1 MRARAALIS
10 TFIISSIS
18 FIAFAIW
25 PVSVA
30 ADQHHAIQP
39 TSTISS
45 SATWHFGHAVSD
57 PIPDPI
63 ASVPSPPTTT
73 PSAPVVVAPAPTI
86 QSADVTDADRAAWS
100 KVAVCETGGD
110 WQMTGSSFSGG
121 VGFANSTWLAYGGA
135 EFAPNAGL
143 ATMDQ
148 QITIAKRIQSN
159 PPDQGGC
166 SGGW

>member
-1 MRARAALIS
+1 MRAKAALIS

-18 FIAFAIW
+18 LIAFAVW

-30 ADQHHAIQP
+30 ADQQHAIQP

-45 SATWHFGHAVSD
+45 SAAWHFGHALPD
-57 PIPDPI
+57 PIPEPI
-63 ASVPSPPTTT
+63 SNVASPPTTT
-73 PSAPVVVAPAPTI
+73 SSAPAVVAPTPI
-86 QSADVTDADRAAWS
+86 VQSTEVTDADRVAWS
-100 KVAVCETGGD
+100 KVAVCETGGN

-121 VGFANSTWLAYGGA
+121 LGFANSSWLAYGGA

-148 QITIAKRIQSN
+148 QIIVAKRIQSN
-159 PPDQGGC
+159 PPDQNGC

>member
-1 MRARAALIS
+1 MRAKAALIS

-18 FIAFAIW
+18 LIAFAIW

-30 ADQHHAIQP
+30 ADQHRAIQP

-45 SATWHFGHAVSD
+45 SATWHFGHAVPD
-57 PIPDPI
+57 PIPEPI
-63 ASVPSPPTTT
+63 ASVPSPPIIT
-73 PSAPVVVAPAPTI
+73 PSAPAVTAPASII
-86 QSADVTDADRAAWS
+86 QNAGVTDADRVAWS
-100 KVAVCETGGD
+100 KVAVCETGGN

-148 QITIAKRIQSN
+148 QITIAKRIQPS
-159 PPDQGGC
+159 PPDQNGC

>member
-1 MRARAALIS
+1 MRAKAALIS
-10 TFIISSIS
+10 TFIIISIS

-30 ADQHHAIQP
+30 ADQHYAIQP

-45 SATWHFGHAVSD
+45 SANWHFGHAV
-57 PIPDPI
+57 PDPI
-63 ASVPSPPTTT
+63 SEPTVSVPSPPTTT
-73 PSAPVVVAPAPTI
+73 PSAPAVVAPAPTI
-86 QSADVTDADRAAWS
+86 QSAEVTDSDRVAWS
-100 KVAVCETGGD
+100 KVAVCETGGN

-121 VGFANSTWLAYGGA
+121 VGFANSTWLAYGGG

-148 QITIAKRIQSN
+148 QITIAKRIQPS
-159 PPDQGGC
+159 PPDQNGC